1 MADLWL
7 SSFRLAWRKKR
18 GYCCKKGSCLTKG
31 CDEST
36 GSAGPRVVES
46 SGPWTPPPKQ
56 ADALRLRDTP
66 EKQSTHSLPKVEHN
80 TKSVLKETQRL
91 IRGLYG
97 LSRDGHAR
105 DGQFE
110 TNACTRVTGNVDLH
124 TNRTFGKNF
133 HACDII
139 ARALRTNVR

>member
-18 GYCCKKGSCLTKG
+18 GYCCKEGSCLTKG

-36 GSAGPRVVES
+36 GSAGPRGVES
-46 SGPWTPPPKQ
+46 ARTLGTADQ
-56 ADALRLRDTP
+56 AGQCALSR

-91 IRGLYG
+91 TRGLYT
-97 LSRDGHAR
+97 LSRYGHAPDR
-105 DGQFE
+105 Q
-110 TNACTRVTGNVDLH
+110 VD
-124 TNRTFGKNF
+124 
-133 HACDII
+133 
-139 ARALRTNVR
+139 